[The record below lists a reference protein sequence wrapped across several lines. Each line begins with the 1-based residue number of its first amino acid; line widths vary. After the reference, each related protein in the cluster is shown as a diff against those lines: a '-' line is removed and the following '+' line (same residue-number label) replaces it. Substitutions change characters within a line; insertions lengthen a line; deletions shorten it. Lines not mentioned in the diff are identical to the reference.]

1 MNGNEQRA
9 KLQMTNLIETADQL
23 KGLSDQQL
31 LGASHNPPPN
41 TPGWLILSE
50 MERRKTTRA
59 QFQSQQQ
66 QQQGQQPPVMQQLQ
80 QSLGGGAQQGIPGQ
94 MTPQAPRPVAS
105 GAGIP
110 PMPQAPKLMRRG
122 GLMRRAPGG
131 LTGDDS
137 DYDNLD
143 PSMGEAQTVPV
154 QTIGGGAAPVEASA
168 PERLST
174 KMRRDAKA
182 PEGLEAYVAQIH
194 AAAGGAP
201 NYSQQQQILA
211 QQLLHIQNQKPRL
224 GDYLIR
230 AGAAMAASPSHFLG
244 QAAGQGLMS
253 ALDYSDKQKLHQQS
267 EVGRL
272 LNEQMALSRLEQ
284 GDRRQ
289 VGTQALGM
297 QRIDQSAYNQ
307 AQQNATRE
315 EGYENQVNRYNQ
327 QDDRIRA
334 LSADKLQSAKDAQDL
349 RDKIAQMTNDRITDH
364 NQAMENRPLIG
375 KGSRVAAVGP
385 VSTVDPQQL
394 DMVAMKLLA
403 GQPVKYP
410 MSQMPVAWK
419 RAAEIAKE
427 RGMTAEQALA
437 EGNAAKSAQS
447 SLQAVQK
454 QYSMM
459 EPFANMAEKNATIL
473 EEASKKIPDM
483 GSSLL
488 NTPVRALGNM
498 FGSTDI
504 TGYRAA
510 LQPVQADF
518 AKILS
523 SPTGAGVLTDSAR
536 KEMEAAISPGAT
548 VGQIKRALDVFRRDA
563 QNRRT
568 SYKQQIEE
576 LGKMSVFG
584 GTNGGSGANKRSVY
598 NPATGQLESK

>member
-1 MNGNEQRA
+1 MMNLLGLN
-9 KLQMTNLIETADQL
+9 DGL
-23 KGLSDQQL
+23 KGMTDQALLS
-31 LGASHNPPPN
+31 ASHSPPPN
-41 TPGWLILSE
+41 VPGWLILSE
-50 MERRKTTRA
+50 MERRKATRA

-122 GLMRRAPGG
+122 GLMRRADGG
-131 LTGDDS
+131 EM
-137 DYDNLD
+137 DYDNSD
-143 PSMGEAQTVPV
+143 PSMGEAQAMPV
-154 QTIGGGAAPVEASA
+154 QTIGGTAAPEAAA
-168 PERLST
+168 PERLSA
-174 KMRRDAKA
+174 KMRREAKS
-182 PEGLEAYVAQIH
+182 PEGLEAYVAKIH

-584 GTNGGSGANKRSVY
+584 GTNGGGSGANKRSVY
-598 NPATGQLESK
+598 NLATGQFESK